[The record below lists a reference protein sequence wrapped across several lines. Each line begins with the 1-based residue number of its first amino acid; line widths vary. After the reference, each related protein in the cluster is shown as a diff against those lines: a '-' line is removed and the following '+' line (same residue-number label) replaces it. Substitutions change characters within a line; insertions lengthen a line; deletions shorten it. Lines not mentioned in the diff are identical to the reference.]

1 MNFDMSLI
9 ILPLAFG
16 LDLLL
21 GDPRWLPHPIVW
33 MGNAISRCEKIFRS
47 WIKNEFTAGL
57 LFAIFLI
64 GTTWLISFLV
74 VRCCSIF
81 HPYLGTFVEIIL
93 LYYCFSARTL
103 DKEATLVEKALKT
116 GGITAGRKQ
125 VAMIVGR
132 EVDTLDETGV
142 VSAAVETVAENYVD
156 GFLSPLFFYFL
167 GGVPLALTYKM
178 VNTLDSMVG
187 YKNERYLLFGR
198 AAARIDDIAN
208 YIPARLSVIFICLS
222 AALMSW
228 HRGKRGFLTSLK
240 EGRSHKSP
248 NAGYPEAAFA
258 GTLAMKLGGPNYY
271 HGQLVEKPFIGIGF
285 ARPGLDKIA
294 MACDLM
300 LMSSFLAMLVFW
312 LGRFLAGFYS

>member
-1 MNFDMSLI
+1 MNFDMNLI
-9 ILPLAFG
+9 VLPLAFA

-33 MGNAISRCEKIFRS
+33 MGNAISRCEKIFRKL
-47 WIKNEFTAGL
+47 IKNELVAGL
-57 LFAIFLI
+57 FFALFLI
-64 GTTWLISFLV
+64 AATWGVSFLV
-74 VRCCSIF
+74 VRLSSTI
-81 HPYLGTFVEIIL
+81 HPNLGIFVEIVL

-103 DKEATLVEKALKT
+103 EKEATLVGKVLAS
-116 GGITAGRKQ
+116 GGIDAGRKQ
-125 VAMIVGR
+125 VSMIVGR
-132 EVDTLDETGV
+132 QVDTLDETGV

-167 GGVPLALTYKM
+167 GGVPLALAYKM

-198 AAARIDDIAN
+198 VAAHIDDVAN
-208 YIPARLSVIFICLS
+208 YIPARLSVVIISLGAFLLS
-222 AALMSW
+222 SE
-228 HRGKRGFLTSLK
+228 RGKRSFLTAIK

-258 GTLAMKLGGPNYY
+258 GALAVKLGGPNYY
-271 HGQLVEKPFIGIGF
+271 HGTLVEKPFIGTGF

-300 LMSSFLAMLVFW
+300 LIASFLGMVVFW
-312 LGRFLAGFYS
+312 LGRFLAWFFI

>member
-1 MNFDMSLI
+1 MNFDNSLI

-33 MGNAISRCEKIFRS
+33 MGHAISRCEKIFRS
-47 WIKNEFTAGL
+47 WIKSEFRAGL
-57 LFAIFLI
+57 LFALFLI
-64 GTTWLISFLV
+64 TATWGIGFGV
-74 VRCCSIF
+74 VHWGAVL
-81 HPYLGTFVEIIL
+81 HPRLGMGFEILL

-103 DKEATLVEKALKT
+103 DKEATLVGKALET
-116 GGITAGRKQ
+116 GGIAAGRKQ

-156 GFLSPLFFYFL
+156 GFLSPLFFYFI
-167 GGVPLALTYKM
+167 GGVPLALAYKM

-198 AAARIDDIAN
+198 AAARIDDVAN

-222 AALMSW
+222 ASLFSW
-228 HRGKRGFLTSLK
+228 HRGKRGFLTALR

-248 NAGYPEAAFA
+248 NAGYPEASFA
-258 GTLAMKLGGPNYY
+258 GALAIKLGGPNYY
-271 HGQLVEKPFIGIGF
+271 HGQLVAKSFIGTGF

-300 LMSSFLAMLVFW
+300 LMASFLALLVFW
-312 LGRFLAGFYS
+312 LGRLTAGFY